1 MAMNPGLAAFIAKKK
16 GGKSAPPKKGEDKG
30 KGNPADKLRS
40 DKLKQFA
47 GADFSKGK

>member
-16 GGKSAPPKKGEDKG
+16 GGKKDPKADPKGG
-30 KGNPADKLRS
+30 SGSPADNARS
-40 DKLKQFA
+40 AKLKQLA